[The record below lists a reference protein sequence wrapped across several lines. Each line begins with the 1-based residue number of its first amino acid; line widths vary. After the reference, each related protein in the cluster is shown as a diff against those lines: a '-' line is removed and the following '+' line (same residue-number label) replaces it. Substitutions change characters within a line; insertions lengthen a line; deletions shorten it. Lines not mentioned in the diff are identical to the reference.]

1 MLPLCAS
8 SRCLKVTFFRHSCR
22 KVTLVFIGIGDK
34 SKWLW
39 GVVNSLHASNALIAK
54 IYEKED
60 TFHRLRSC
68 CHAGSSSSCLPCG
81 SPCWY
86 HVQLL
91 LKILFRI
98 RCLVTSTSSDPGFWV
113 TCGKHCWHWQ
123 KQEVIISINVYVAW
137 NTRCW
142 ADTNA
147 HSSACRDFRE
157 IMLTCP
163 VHPEEFYC
171 TCKLLILLLL
181 SMRNNNLK
189 IVHVAL
195 HSCLYIC

>member
-1 MLPLCAS
+1 MS
-8 SRCLKVTFFRHSCR
+8 FLKVTFFRHCCR

-39 GVVNSLHASNALIAK
+39 GAVNSLRASNALIAK

-60 TFHRLRSC
+60 IFHWLRNC
-68 CHAGSSSSCLPCG
+68 CRAGSSSSCLSCG

-98 RCLVTSTSSDPGFWV
+98 RCFVTSTSSDSGFWV

-123 KQEVIISINVYVAW
+123 KQEVIISINFYVAP

-142 ADTNA
+142 ADTDA
-147 HSSACRDFRE
+147 HSSVCNDFRG

-163 VHPEEFYC
+163 VHPEGFYC

-181 SMRNNNLK
+181 CMQNTNLK
-189 IVHVAL
+189 NCPCC
-195 HSCLYIC
+195 ST